1 VEAYGRRQLTRQ
13 CRPARCGDPAKP
25 PRPAGGAANSGRAA
39 RNLGSARVGTYL
51 LARYLLGLSSPRAE
65 PYTGIGVDSTFLSA
79 WSIIDGCT
87 LQTRFLEIL
96 RIFGTTTTR
105 HMITRL
111 SSLYSPK
118 VSMEGMR
125 AWLHITS
132 QLTARTGVVYFAS
145 HRTILYAPST
155 ASYIRFVLRART
167 HSTDS
172 LRPSSPCRV
181 SVHSGTCSVRR
192 SVEGAHAHA
201 HALHPCTVC
210 PRACRDK
217 GSRVLGSWACKFTRL
232 ESRRLRSRTRNG
244 RVHASAGLRGHQLR
258 LFESCGCLKRPLA
271 PTTLPHCHGTAL
283 QKEAAYRDD
292 RTSNHAPQRR
302 HMAALPFCNGS
313 SAIPLTSHDVLN
325 QTHRF
330 RGSYV

>member
-1 VEAYGRRQLTRQ
+1 MSTGAVWRSCEAAATRRGRCELRAGRSELRLGS
-13 CRPARCGDPAKP
+13 RRNL
-25 PRPAGGAANSGRAA
+25 PAGP
-39 RNLGSARVGTYL
+39 LPD
-51 LARYLLGLSSPRAE
+51 LLGLRSPESRAVHR
-65 PYTGIGVDSTFLSA
+65 YRGSDSTFLSA
-79 WSIIDGCT
+79 WSIIDGST
-87 LQTRFLEIL
+87 LQTRFL

-111 SSLYSPK
+111 SSLYSR
-118 VSMEGMR
+118 MEGMR
-125 AWLHITS
+125 AWPTHHIS
-132 QLTARTGVVYFAS
+132 PQLTARTGVVYFAS

-192 SVEGAHAHA
+192 SVVGAHAHA

-232 ESRRLRSRTRNG
+232 ESRRLRSRTRTCKC
-244 RVHASAGLRGHQLR
+244 R
-258 LFESCGCLKRPLA
+258 
-271 PTTLPHCHGTAL
+271 
-283 QKEAAYRDD
+283 
-292 RTSNHAPQRR
+292 PQR
-302 HMAALPFCNGS
+302 S
-313 SAIPLTSHDVLN
+313 SAPAV
-325 QTHRF
+325 
-330 RGSYV
+330 

>member
-1 VEAYGRRQLTRQ
+1 
-13 CRPARCGDPAKP
+13 
-25 PRPAGGAANSGRAA
+25 
-39 RNLGSARVGTYL
+39 
-51 LARYLLGLSSPRAE
+51 
-65 PYTGIGVDSTFLSA
+65 
-79 WSIIDGCT
+79 
-87 LQTRFLEIL
+87 
-96 RIFGTTTTR
+96 
-105 HMITRL
+105 MITRL
-111 SSLYSPK
+111 SSLYSR
-118 VSMEGMR
+118 MEGMR

-192 SVEGAHAHA
+192 SVVGAHAHA

-217 GSRVLGSWACKFTRL
+217 GSRVLGSWACKCTRL
-232 ESRRLRSRTRNG
+232 KSRRLRARTRNG

-302 HMAALPFCNGS
+302 HMAALPFSNGS

>member
-1 VEAYGRRQLTRQ
+1 MSTGAVWRSCEAAATRRGRCELR
-13 CRPARCGDPAKP
+13 
-25 PRPAGGAANSGRAA
+25 AGRSELRLGSR
-39 RNLGSARVGTYL
+39 RNLPAPG
-51 LARYLLGLSSPRAE
+51 ARYLLEDSAPREPGAVHRYRGRLDFSVSLVNHRWLHFTNTISSNLWNDND
-65 PYTGIGVDSTFLSA
+65 TTHDHSTLK
-79 WSIIDGCT
+79 
-87 LQTRFLEIL
+87 
-96 RIFGTTTTR
+96 
-105 HMITRL
+105 
-111 SSLYSPK
+111 SLL
-118 VSMEGMR
+118 SMEGMR

-172 LRPSSPCRV
+172 LRPSFPCRV

-192 SVEGAHAHA
+192 SVVGAHAHA

-217 GSRVLGSWACKFTRL
+217 GSRVLGSWACKCTRL
-232 ESRRLRSRTRNG
+232 KSRRLRSRTRNG